1 MNKTNE
7 MIVSDVLKELGI
19 SPALK
24 GYHYSRYA
32 ICMILENGDSDAFT
46 KLYNYVAEEFNS
58 TYSKVERCIR
68 TVCDNMML
76 SGNYDAIIKIFGS
89 CASVNG
95 GRLTNSQFIYGVV
108 DYIRTYLSV

>member
-7 MIVSDVLKELGI
+7 IIVSDVLKQLGI

-32 ICMILENGDSDAFT
+32 ICWILENDDSDTLT
-46 KLYNYVAEEFNS
+46 KLYNHVADEFNS
-58 TYSKVERCIR
+58 TYSNVERCIR
-68 TVCDNMML
+68 NAVDKMML
-76 SGNYDAIIKIFGS
+76 SGNNDSIIKIFGS
-89 CASVNG
+89 CASVND

-108 DYIRTYLSV
+108 DYVRTYLSV

>member
-7 MIVSDVLKELGI
+7 MIVSDVLKELRV

-32 ICMILENGDSDAFT
+32 ICSILENDDSDTLT
-46 KLYNYVAEEFNS
+46 KIYNHVADEFNS

-68 TVCDNMML
+68 NAVDKMML
-76 SGNYDAIIKIFGS
+76 SGNNDSIIKIFGS
-89 CASVNG
+89 CASVND
-95 GRLTNSQFIYGVV
+95 GRLTNLQFIYGVV
-108 DYIRTYLSV
+108 DYVRTYLTV

>member
-7 MIVSDVLKELGI
+7 MIVSDVLKELRL

-24 GYHYSRYA
+24 GYHYSRCA
-32 ICMILENGDSDAFT
+32 ICMILEDGDSYTLT
-46 KLYNYVAEEFNS
+46 KLYNRVADEFNS
-58 TYSKVERCIR
+58 TCSKVERCIR
-68 TVCDNMML
+68 NAVDKMML
-76 SGNYDAIIKIFGS
+76 SGNDDSVIKIFGS
-89 CASVNG
+89 CASVND

>member
-7 MIVSDVLKELGI
+7 MIVSDVLKELRV

-24 GYHYSRYA
+24 GYHYSRRA
-32 ICMILENGDSDAFT
+32 ICMILENGDSDTLT
-46 KLYNYVAEEFNS
+46 KLYNHVAHEFNS
-58 TYSKVERCIR
+58 TCSKVERCIR
-68 TVCDNMML
+68 NAVDKMML
-76 SGNYDAIIKIFGS
+76 SGNNDSIIKIFGN
-89 CASVNG
+89 CASVTD